1 MKQMFRSVY
10 PMSMLTQI
18 NLCLHQVICKVEQ
31 NWIVKQKMNGCNTH
45 SG

>member
-1 MKQMFRSVY
+1 MKQMFRIVF

-18 NLCLHQVICKVEQ
+18 NLCLHQVIWKVEQ
-31 NWIVKQKMNGCNTH
+31 NWIVKQKMYGYNTH